1 MATIA
6 GIVLAAG
13 SAMRMGEPKQLL
25 PYRGSTLLNV
35 VIASAEASRLDH
47 VVVVTGANA
56 EAVGDSMVTERATVI
71 FNPDFHLPNMA
82 SVVRGAESVEADAFL
97 TLPADMPGI
106 SAEVIDTVID
116 WWEAESPRAA
126 VTAYLDRAGHPFL
139 RSTAAL
145 EEAAKV
151 EGPKVLWR
159 MLAYDDSGRVARV
172 TVAQKAPRDINTPQ
186 DYEALLA
193 DG

>member
-1 MATIA
+1 MAAIA

-13 SAMRMGEPKQLL
+13 SATRMGEPKQLL

-56 EAVGDSMVTERATVI
+56 EEVGASLVTERATVI
-71 FNPDFHLPNMA
+71 FNPDFHRA
-82 SVVRGAESVEADAFL
+82 S
-97 TLPADMPGI
+97 
-106 SAEVIDTVID
+106 
-116 WWEAESPRAA
+116 
-126 VTAYLDRAGHPFL
+126 HPFL
-139 RSTAAL
+139 LSRAAL
-145 EEAAKV
+145 DEAAKV

-159 MLAYDDSGRVARV
+159 MLSYDDSGRVARV
-172 TVAQKAPRDINTPQ
+172 TVAQTAPRDINTPQ
-186 DYEALLA
+186 DYEAFLA